1 MSRSSFSMR
10 ARTLVWTLALLSPLA
25 TIIAQTPAPPVAKP
39 IAKVDTIHGDI
50 LVDNYFWLR
59 DRKNPDVIKYL
70 EAENA
75 YTDEMTKHLAPLQEQ
90 LYKEMLGRIK
100 QTDLTVPVR
109 RDSFYYYTR
118 TEEGKQYQI
127 YARKK
132 GSLDAPEEVLLDENV
147 MAAGK
152 GYFRLGGTQVSPDH
166 RLFAFLVDTAGSEH
180 FTLIVKN
187 IARNTMLPDRID
199 DVHFGIQWANDNRT
213 LFYTR
218 TDSAQRPDRIFRHT
232 LGMPTSSDAMV
243 HHQADVLFGLGI
255 TKTKDDRFLLIGDE
269 SFTQSTWYY
278 IDAYRPGEPPK
289 VISAGRPNV
298 EYSVEHHGTH
308 FYIRT
313 NDNATNFKLVR
324 APDRDPKPANWTT
337 VVPHRDSVLLADFDV
352 FRNHLVLMERE
363 KALTRFRIREFASS
377 AEHHIAMEEP
387 VYTVRW
393 GGNPEFDTR
402 TLRYIY
408 QSMVTPSTVYD
419 YDMSTKQ
426 RELKKRVDVLG
437 GYDPSQYATERT
449 WAKAPDGVMVPVS
462 LVYRK
467 PLVKDGTRPMLLYSY
482 GSYGSSTDPTFSSTN
497 LSLLDRGFIFAIAHI
512 RGGQEMGRWWY
523 DQGKMLSKKNT
534 FTDFIASA
542 EHLIN
547 EKYTTKEKLAI
558 RGGSAGGLLMGAV
571 VTMRPDLFKVVVADV
586 PFVDVINTMMDA
598 SIPLTAGEWQQWGD
612 PHVKEHYTYMKS
624 YSPYDNVG
632 KTYPAML
639 VTTGLNDPRVAYWE
653 PAKWVAKIR
662 ANKTDGNLLLLKTNM
677 GAGHGG
683 ASGRYDN
690 LREVAF
696 RYAFIIDQ
704 LGLAG
709 VPAVSMPD

>member
-1 MSRSSFSMR
+1 MSHRSLSVR
-10 ARTLVWTLALLSPLA
+10 ARAIGWALALAVPLA
-25 TIIAQTPAPPVAKP
+25 TTVAQTPVPPP
-39 IAKVDTIHGDI
+39 IATPVAKVDTIHGDI
-50 LVDNYFWLR
+50 MVDNYFWLR

-75 YTDEMTKHLAPLQEQ
+75 YTDQMTKHLQPVQEQ

-100 QTDLTVPVR
+100 QTDLSVPVR

-132 GSLDAPEEVLLDENV
+132 GSLEAPEEVLLDENV

-180 FTLIVKN
+180 FTLVVKN

-243 HHQADVLFGLGI
+243 HHQPDVLFGLGI
-255 TKTKDDRFLLIGDE
+255 SKTKDDRFLLIGDE

-278 IDAYRPGEPPK
+278 IDAYRPGEAPK

-324 APDRDPKPANWTT
+324 APDRDPKPENWTT
-337 VVPHRDSVLLADFDV
+337 VIPHRDSVLLADFDV

-363 KALTRFRIREFASS
+363 KALTRFRVRDFASGT
-377 AEHHIAMEEP
+377 EHHIAMDEP

-402 TLRYIY
+402 TLRYVY
-408 QSMVTPSTVYD
+408 TSLVTPSTVYD
-419 YDMSTKQ
+419 YEMSTKK
-426 RELKKRVDVLG
+426 RELKKRQDVLG

-467 PLVKDGTRPMLLYSY
+467 PLVKDG
-482 GSYGSSTDPTFSSTN
+482 
-497 LSLLDRGFIFAIAHI
+497 
-512 RGGQEMGRWWY
+512 
-523 DQGKMLSKKNT
+523 
-534 FTDFIASA
+534 
-542 EHLIN
+542 
-547 EKYTTKEKLAI
+547 
-558 RGGSAGGLLMGAV
+558 
-571 VTMRPDLFKVVVADV
+571 
-586 PFVDVINTMMDA
+586 
-598 SIPLTAGEWQQWGD
+598 
-612 PHVKEHYTYMKS
+612 
-624 YSPYDNVG
+624 
-632 KTYPAML
+632 
-639 VTTGLNDPRVAYWE
+639 
-653 PAKWVAKIR
+653 
-662 ANKTDGNLLLLKTNM
+662 
-677 GAGHGG
+677 
-683 ASGRYDN
+683 
-690 LREVAF
+690 
-696 RYAFIIDQ
+696 
-704 LGLAG
+704 
-709 VPAVSMPD
+709 